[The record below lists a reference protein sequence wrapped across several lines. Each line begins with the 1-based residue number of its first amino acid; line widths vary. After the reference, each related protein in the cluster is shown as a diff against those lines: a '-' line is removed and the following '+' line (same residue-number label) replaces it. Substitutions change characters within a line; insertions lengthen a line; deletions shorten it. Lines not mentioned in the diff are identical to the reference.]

1 MQHGRIFM
9 SHLGL
14 ILPKNV
20 ERITCLDPQLQFW
33 KRLVK
38 LDAIP
43 ERYTLSTGVLFIGEN
58 QRSLKQ
64 IYGGTTVSSDFQE
77 FILSLGW
84 LVQLQHHNGYT
95 GGFEEKRVE
104 VHAVPYYSSG

>member
-43 ERYTLSTGVLFIGEN
+43 EFNYNITM
-58 QRSLKQ
+58 
-64 IYGGTTVSSDFQE
+64 GTQE
-77 FILSLGW
+77 DSKKK
-84 LVQLQHHNGYT
+84 
-95 GGFEEKRVE
+95 E
-104 VHAVPYYSSG
+104 

>member
-43 ERYTLSTGVLFIGEN
+43 EYVIKNLLREFTLFFSSISKALHFIN
-58 QRSLKQ
+58 WCI
-64 IYGGTTVSSDFQE
+64 IYWRKSKKFKTN
-77 FILSLGW
+77 LW
-84 LVQLQHHNGYT
+84 GY
-95 GGFEEKRVE
+95 
-104 VHAVPYYSSG
+104 YCII